1 MGERGDHESRTRG
14 DATQLLER
22 ASRGD
27 AAAVNE
33 LLPLVYA
40 ELRARA
46 GAYFRVQ
53 PAGHTLQPT
62 ALVHDAYLRLVET
75 PGSEWSSRAHFCA
88 VAATAMRQILTNHA
102 KRRALAQAARG
113 EIREATLLQSPSKSA
128 DVDLLALDAAMEK
141 LTERNAE
148 RARLIELRF
157 FGGLNNEE
165 VAGVLGTSASTVK
178 REWRKARAWLLME
191 LRGDGAP

>member
-1 MGERGDHESRTRG
+1 MDEPGDHESPG

-27 AAAVNE
+27 AGAVDG

-46 GAYFRVQ
+46 GAYFRGQ
-53 PAGHTLQPT
+53 PSGHTLQPT
-62 ALVHDAYLRLVET
+62 ALVHDAYLRLVKS
-75 PGSEWSSRAHFCA
+75 PGSRWSSRSHFCA

-113 EIREATLLQSPSKSA
+113 NVREATLVQSPSRSEE
-128 DVDLLALDAAMEK
+128 VDLLALDEAMDK
-141 LTERNAE
+141 LAGRNAE

-165 VAGVLGTSASTVK
+165 VATVLGTSESTVK